1 MLRKDFFKSAVA
13 VAALSS
19 LPFNIKAEIKEEPNK
34 ILPKRLK
41 AGDTIGLIAPAGYIE
56 QRNIDNSIKNIS
68 SLGFNVVYNNRIL
81 SKYGYLGGT
90 DQERADDLNEMFS
103 RKDVD
108 GIFCVRGGWG
118 CARILDL
125 IDYSNIKMN
134 PKFLIGFSDITSLN
148 YALYA
153 KAGLVTFH
161 GPVGSSTFNEYS
173 VNNLLNT
180 VVNPQENIKFYNA
193 APEKD
198 TNEYIPVTIRSGIA
212 EGDLVGGNLS
222 IVVSMIGT
230 EYDIN
235 TKGKIIFLEEVREEP
250 YRIDRMLTQMIQ
262 AGKFKDAAGV
272 MLGVFSRCEA
282 NNQEESLSLYEVLQD
297 RLFPLGIPVV
307 YGMSFGHIANKITLP
322 FGIKAR
328 LNTTEQSI
336 TFLNKAV
343 L

>member
-1 MLRKDFFKSAVA
+1 MFRKDFLKSAIA
-13 VAALSS
+13 VAAVSS
-19 LPFNIKAEIKEEPNK
+19 FPFNIKAESNSEPN
-34 ILPKRLK
+34 ILLPPRLK
-41 AGDTIGLIAPAGYIE
+41 FGDTIGLIAPAGYVV
-56 QRNIDNSIKNIS
+56 QKNVDNAIKNIS
-68 SLGFNVVYNNRIL
+68 ELGFNVVYNKRIL

-108 GIFCVRGGWG
+108 GIFCIRGGWG

-125 IDYSNIKMN
+125 IDYSNIKSN
-134 PKFLIGFSDITSLN
+134 PKFLIGYSDITSLN

-161 GPVGSSTFNEYS
+161 GPVGGSTFNEYS

-180 VVNPQENIKFYNA
+180 VVNPQDNIKFYNA
-193 APEKD
+193 PPEKD
-198 TNEYIPVTIRSGIA
+198 SNEFIPVTIRSGIA
-212 EGDLVGGNLS
+212 EGELVGGNLS
-222 IVVSMIGT
+222 IVVTMIGT

-235 TKGKIIFLEEVREEP
+235 TKGKIIFLEEVREDP
-250 YRIDRMLTQMIQ
+250 YRIDRMLTHMIQ
-262 AGKFKDAAGV
+262 AGKFKDAAGI

-282 NNQEESLSLYEVLQD
+282 SNQEESLSLYEVLQD

-307 YGMSFGHIANKITLP
+307 YGMSFGHIVNKITLP
-322 FGIKAR
+322 FGIKAK
-328 LNTTEQSI
+328 LNSTEQSL